1 MSLSLVCADTRRRPA
16 GQPIK
21 IVMTPPDKAM
31 SDDILG
37 LAAQLEQWALTAL
50 CELKGKLAQSF
61 QDAPS
66 DDAVGIDACGVQTP
80 STSASL
86 SPRTGSSRGA
96 SPPAFK
102 PLAPPPGLF
111 TAPPRVPPGI
121 FLPKCF
127 RTPPG
132 LPPPSAQLAALA
144 AARAGAAP
152 PSPSAEPEGAEWF
165 IQNIFRQLKR
175 NCGDALVSSSV
186 RLGVCGDIRLHFV
199 PGQDWF
205 AGLQAIGRGRQAC
218 EKRGRGD
225 GLLRLKLDGSG
236 EGVVLKFYLF
246 VGTAKRGP
254 FVCDFSDT
262 PIQEVPLGVH
272 WCEHLEANSMNL
284 LLRLELVD

>member
-21 IVMTPPDKAM
+21 IVVTPPDKEQWA
-31 SDDILG
+31 D
-37 LAAQLEQWALTAL
+37 QLEQWALIAL
-50 CELKGKLAQSF
+50 CELNGKLAQASKTH
-61 QDAPS
+61 PS
-66 DDAVGIDACGVQTP
+66 DDAVGIDALGVQTP

-86 SPRTGSSRGA
+86 SPRTGSPSGA
-96 SPPAFK
+96 SPPAFT

-111 TAPPRVPPGI
+111 VAPPLAPPPGI
-121 FLPKCF
+121 FFPKGC
-127 RTPPG
+127 RAPPG

-152 PSPSAEPEGAEWF
+152 PSPSAEPECAEWF

-175 NCGDALVSSSV
+175 NCSSALVSSSV
-186 RLGVCGDIRLHFV
+186 RLGGCNDIRLHFV
-199 PGQDWF
+199 PGQDWST
-205 AGLQAIGRGRQAC
+205 GLQAIGRGRPAC

-262 PIQEVPLGVH
+262 PVQEVPLGVH
-272 WCEHLEANSMNL
+272 WREHLEANSMNL
-284 LLRLELVD
+284 FLRLELVD